1 MTSPSPLLQESK
13 PSALVT
19 STHPHYVSAAE
30 ASILAH
36 QTSKYNPATQSI
48 TSLSG
53 VDLARINSLSLSEA
67 TKNNPIIQLEN
78 ISNPTM
84 QMNKY
89 MNQVSK
95 PGIPNPLTS
104 ASQDNMGLKPNPP
117 LLGNLPLTEFGLPEV
132 SLETLLQLYPG
143 KQSLLMII

>member
-1 MTSPSPLLQESK
+1 
-13 PSALVT
+13 
-19 STHPHYVSAAE
+19 
-30 ASILAH
+30 
-36 QTSKYNPATQSI
+36 
-48 TSLSG
+48 
-53 VDLARINSLSLSEA
+53 
-67 TKNNPIIQLEN
+67 
-78 ISNPTM
+78 M